1 MSCCR
6 TGVVPVVVAGTAQT
20 RLFQKPAAF
29 LYNALLPHLPRNPI
43 CGTISALPLFA
54 FIRYYLIKAIMTH
67 LTGFHA
73 IEERIKSGRACGPLL
88 LAKAGPRARELVKLA
103 TNSKIRVDRVGT
115 FDLDRLAPDNRG
127 IALCVEDIAESGADI
142 SLEEFLAGL
151 GGDAEA
157 GAAETRRPG
166 HRGRRRDM
174 LVVILDEI
182 TDPHNYG
189 AILRSCD
196 QFGADLVIS
205 GKRRNAKH
213 AGIISKTSAGAVSW
227 VPQAETANL
236 VRAAEDLKK
245 AGFWIYG
252 ADMAGEPVYKKDLR
266 GRTALVLG
274 GEGSGIS
281 RLLRE
286 CCDGMVGIP
295 SEGRIDSL
303 NVSVAAGVLLY
314 EVRRQRGR

>member
-1 MSCCR
+1 M
-6 TGVVPVVVAGTAQT
+6 
-20 RLFQKPAAF
+20 
-29 LYNALLPHLPRNPI
+29 I
-43 CGTISALPLFA
+43 W
-54 FIRYYLIKAIMTH
+54 

-103 TNSKIRVDRVGT
+103 VSGKIRVDRVGT
-115 FDLDRLAPDNRG
+115 FDIDRIAPDNRG
-127 IALCVEDIAESGADI
+127 IALGVEEAAESGAGI

-151 GGDAEA
+151 GDGS
-157 GAAETRRPG
+157 AETGRPG
-166 HRGRRRDM
+166 HKDGKDCRDT

-196 QFGADLVIS
+196 QFGVDLVIS

-213 AGIISKTSAGAVSW
+213 AGVISKTSAGAVSW
-227 VPQAETANL
+227 VPQAEAANL
-236 VRAAEDLKK
+236 ARAAEDLKK

-252 ADMAGEPVYKKDLR
+252 ADTEGEPVCKKDLR

-274 GEGSGIS
+274 GEGTGIS

-286 CCDGMVGIP
+286 RCDGLVGIP

-314 EVRRQRGR
+314 EARRQRGQ